1 MNYRLI
7 LQFLGS
13 LLQFEGAFL
22 LLPFLVGLYYHESQ
36 AKYLLI
42 IAAAAAAIGTLMR
55 IIKPKSKKLHPK
67 EGFIVTALSW
77 LLMSL
82 TGAMPFFISGEI
94 PSFTDAVF
102 ETASGFT
109 TTGASILT
117 DIEGMARCMLF
128 WRSFTHWIGG
138 MGVLVFMLI
147 FLKSTA
153 DEMNLMKAESPGPS
167 VDKLVPRVRT
177 TAFILYAMYTG
188 ITIASIISLYL
199 AGMPFFDSVCISF
212 GSAGTGG
219 FGVRSDSC
227 ASYSALCQVI
237 ITISI
242 IMFGCNFKVY
252 YLIISKKFKELLKC
266 EEVIWYLAIY
276 AIAVIVICFNIM
288 SDFGSVGESVRASA
302 FQVASIMTTTGYAT
316 VDFDK
321 WNTLSRAILVFVM
334 FVGACAGSTGGG
346 IKVSRWVL
354 YLKQIKRE
362 ISKYTHPR
370 SVTKIRL
377 DGNVVDE
384 DTIRIANVYL
394 MAYAAVFI
402 ISFLVI
408 CTENKDLVTTFT
420 SVAATINNIGPGLG
434 EIGPT
439 GGFSQFTILSKWTF
453 IFDMIA
459 GILELFPVLIM
470 FAPSTWKKK

>member
-1 MNYRLI
+1 
-7 LQFLGS
+7 
-13 LLQFEGAFL
+13 
-22 LLPFLVGLYYHESQ
+22 
-36 AKYLLI
+36 
-42 IAAAAAAIGTLMR
+42 
-55 IIKPKSKKLHPK
+55 
-67 EGFIVTALSW
+67 
-77 LLMSL
+77 
-82 TGAMPFFISGEI
+82 
-94 PSFTDAVF
+94 
-102 ETASGFT
+102 
-109 TTGASILT
+109 
-117 DIEGMARCMLF
+117 
-128 WRSFTHWIGG
+128 
-138 MGVLVFMLI
+138 
-147 FLKSTA
+147 
-153 DEMNLMKAESPGPS
+153 
-167 VDKLVPRVRT
+167 
-177 TAFILYAMYTG
+177 
-188 ITIASIISLYL
+188 
-199 AGMPFFDSVCISF
+199 
-212 GSAGTGG
+212 
-219 FGVRSDSC
+219 
-227 ASYSALCQVI
+227 
-237 ITISI
+237 
-242 IMFGCNFKVY
+242 
-252 YLIISKKFKELLKC
+252 
-266 EEVIWYLAIY
+266 
-276 AIAVIVICFNIM
+276 
-288 SDFGSVGESVRASA
+288 
-302 FQVASIMTTTGYAT
+302 MTTTGYAT

-459 GILELFPVLIM
+459 GRLELFPVLIM